1 MLVRLGVVACLFWLH
16 FAYATTL
23 KIINIV
29 PFGSSSVKILFNQ
42 EVKKFKEVSLKNFK
56 SYLELEAILTIP
68 KKHYQFSK
76 QSSITIAQFSPKLAR
91 VVISHAP
98 KMTYEVKILKD
109 KLYVSIVEKKP
120 LVRHQMA
127 PKPPKHH
134 ALKHP
139 TPKPAPKSIK
149 KEAKEKTPIKHA
161 HSKHAHSPL
170 NERSAKK
177 EIPKKEIPKK
187 EILKK
192 EILKK
197 EILKKEI
204 PKKEILKKEI
214 PKKEILKKEIPKKE
228 IPKKEI
234 LKKEILKKEILK
246 KEILKKEIPKKE
258 ILKKEIPKKE
268 ILKKEIPKKEIPKKE
283 ILKKEIPKKEILKK
297 EILKKEILKKEIPKK
312 EILKKEI
319 PKKEAEN
326 ESKNQVFIAEKNDT
340 FIKTKRKK
348 HKKIVLDAGHGG
360 KDCGAMSANLVCE
373 KDIVLEVVKF
383 LHKELKKRGYSV
395 LLTRDKDIYIDL
407 VGRTELA
414 NRKSAD
420 LFISVHANSIPKHST
435 SNAHGIETYFLST
448 ARSERA
454 RKVAEQENKD
464 DVNLMDYFSKSLLL
478 NSLNTQRLIVSN
490 KLAIDVQYGML
501 QSIRKNY
508 PDVVDGGVREGPF
521 WVLAGALMPS
531 ILIEIGYNS
540 HAIESKRIQSKPYQ
554 KILAKGIADGIDS
567 FFSKND

>member
-23 KIINIV
+23 KITNIV
-29 PFGSSSVKILFNQ
+29 PFGSSSVKVVFNQ
-42 EVKKFKEVSLKNFK
+42 EIKKFKEVPLKNFK

-120 LVRHQMA
+120 LVRHQMV

-134 ALKHP
+134 ALKHL

-149 KEAKEKTPIKHA
+149 KEAKEKTLIKHA

-177 EIPKKEIPKK
+177 EI
-187 EILKK
+187 L
-192 EILKK
+192 
-197 EILKKEI
+197 
-204 PKKEILKKEI
+204 
-214 PKKEILKKEIPKKE
+214 
-228 IPKKEI
+228 
-234 LKKEILKKEILK
+234 
-246 KEILKKEIPKKE
+246 
-258 ILKKEIPKKE
+258 
-268 ILKKEIPKKEIPKKE
+268 
-283 ILKKEIPKKEILKK
+283 
-297 EILKKEILKKEIPKK
+297 KK

-340 FIKTKRKK
+340 LIKTKRKK

-407 VGRTELA
+407 VARTELA
-414 NRKSAD
+414 NKKSAD

-501 QSIRKNY
+501 QSVRKNY

>member
-16 FAYATTL
+16 YAYATTL
-23 KIINIV
+23 KITNIV
-29 PFGSSSVKILFNQ
+29 PFGSSSVRISFNQ

-76 QSSITIAQFSPKLAR
+76 QSFITIAQFSPKLAR
-91 VVISHAP
+91 VVIGYAP

-109 KLYVSIVEKKP
+109 KLYVSIMEKKP
-120 LVRHQMA
+120 LIRHQMA
-127 PKPPKHH
+127 LKPPKHH
-134 ALKHP
+134 ALKHQTPKP
-139 TPKPAPKSIK
+139 TPKPIK
-149 KEAKEKTPIKHA
+149 KEAKKTKEKTSTKHA

-187 EILKK
+187 EI
-192 EILKK
+192 
-197 EILKKEI
+197 
-204 PKKEILKKEI
+204 P
-214 PKKEILKKEIPKKE
+214 
-228 IPKKEI
+228 
-234 LKKEILKKEILK
+234 
-246 KEILKKEIPKKE
+246 
-258 ILKKEIPKKE
+258 
-268 ILKKEIPKKEIPKKE
+268 
-283 ILKKEIPKKEILKK
+283 
-297 EILKKEILKKEIPKK
+297 
-312 EILKKEI
+312 KKEI

-326 ESKNQVFIAEKNDT
+326 ESKNQIFIAEKNDT
-340 FIKTKRKK
+340 WIKTKRKK

-407 VGRTELA
+407 VARTELA
-414 NRKSAD
+414 NKKSAD
-420 LFISVHANSIPKHST
+420 LFISVHANSIPKRST

-464 DVNLMDYFSKSLLL
+464 DVNLMDYFSKSLFL

-501 QSIRKNY
+501 QSVRKNY

>member
-1 MLVRLGVVACLFWLH
+1 MLVRLGVVACFLWLH
-16 FAYATTL
+16 YAYATTL

-29 PFGSSSVKILFNQ
+29 PFGSSSVKIIFNQ

-56 SYLELEAILTIP
+56 SYLELEAVLTIP
-68 KKHYQFSK
+68 KKHYQFSH
-76 QSSITIAQFSPKLAR
+76 QSFITIAQFSPKLAR
-91 VVISHAP
+91 VVIGYTP
-98 KMTYEVKILKD
+98 KMTYEVKTLKD

-120 LVRHQMA
+120 LVRHQTT
-127 PKPPKHH
+127 PKPPKHT
-134 ALKHP
+134 AIKT
-139 TPKPAPKSIK
+139 TPKVVK
-149 KEAKEKTPIKHA
+149 KETKETKKTKEIKEKTPHKHA
-161 HSKHAHSPL
+161 HSKHAHPPL

-187 EILKK
+187 EI
-192 EILKK
+192 
-197 EILKKEI
+197 
-204 PKKEILKKEI
+204 PKKEV
-214 PKKEILKKEIPKKE
+214 
-228 IPKKEI
+228 
-234 LKKEILKKEILK
+234 
-246 KEILKKEIPKKE
+246 
-258 ILKKEIPKKE
+258 
-268 ILKKEIPKKEIPKKE
+268 
-283 ILKKEIPKKEILKK
+283 
-297 EILKKEILKKEIPKK
+297 
-312 EILKKEI
+312 
-319 PKKEAEN
+319 EN
-326 ESKNQVFIAEKNDT
+326 ENKNQVFIEQIEQNNDT
-340 FIKTKRKK
+340 WIKTKRKK

-407 VGRTELA
+407 VARTELA
-414 NRKSAD
+414 NKKNAD

-490 KLAIDVQYGML
+490 KLAIDVQFGML
-501 QSIRKNY
+501 QNIRKNY

>member
-29 PFGSSSVKILFNQ
+29 PFGSSSVKISFNQ
-42 EVKKFKEVSLKNFK
+42 EIKKFKEVSLKNFK

-91 VVISHAP
+91 VVISHAS
-98 KMTYEVKILKD
+98 KMTYEVKILED

-120 LVRHQMA
+120 LSRHQMA
-127 PKPPKHH
+127 PKPPKHRT
-134 ALKHP
+134 LKHL

-149 KEAKEKTPIKHA
+149 KEAKEIKKKTPTKHA
-161 HSKHAHSPL
+161 RSKHTHSQL
-170 NERSAKK
+170 NERSA
-177 EIPKKEIPKK
+177 
-187 EILKK
+187 
-192 EILKK
+192 
-197 EILKKEI
+197 
-204 PKKEILKKEI
+204 
-214 PKKEILKKEIPKKE
+214 
-228 IPKKEI
+228 
-234 LKKEILKKEILK
+234 
-246 KEILKKEIPKKE
+246 
-258 ILKKEIPKKE
+258 
-268 ILKKEIPKKEIPKKE
+268 
-283 ILKKEIPKKEILKK
+283 
-297 EILKKEILKKEIPKK
+297 
-312 EILKKEI
+312 KKEI

-326 ESKNQVFIAEKNDT
+326 ESKNQVFIAEKNDV

-407 VGRTELA
+407 VARTELA
-414 NRKSAD
+414 NKKNAD
-420 LFISVHANSIPKHST
+420 LFISVHANSIPKRST

-464 DVNLMDYFSKSLLL
+464 NVNLMDYFSKSLLL

-490 KLAIDVQYGML
+490 KLAIDVQYSML

>member
-16 FAYATTL
+16 YAYATTL
-23 KIINIV
+23 KITNIV
-29 PFGSSSVKILFNQ
+29 PFGSSSVKIVFNQ
-42 EVKKFKEVSLKNFK
+42 EIKKFKEVPLKNFK

-76 QSSITIAQFSPKLAR
+76 QSFITIAQFSPKLAR
-91 VVISHAP
+91 VVIGYAP

-109 KLYVSIVEKKP
+109 KLYISIVEKKP
-120 LVRHQMA
+120 LARHQIT

-134 ALKHP
+134 ALKHQTPKP
-139 TPKPAPKSIK
+139 TPKPIK
-149 KEAKEKTPIKHA
+149 KEAKEKTTKHA

-177 EIPKKEIPKK
+177 EIPKKE
-187 EILKK
+187 
-192 EILKK
+192 
-197 EILKKEI
+197 
-204 PKKEILKKEI
+204 
-214 PKKEILKKEIPKKE
+214 
-228 IPKKEI
+228 
-234 LKKEILKKEILK
+234 
-246 KEILKKEIPKKE
+246 
-258 ILKKEIPKKE
+258 
-268 ILKKEIPKKEIPKKE
+268 
-283 ILKKEIPKKEILKK
+283 
-297 EILKKEILKKEIPKK
+297 
-312 EILKKEI
+312 
-319 PKKEAEN
+319 AEN
-326 ESKNQVFIAEKNDT
+326 ESKNQIFIAEKNDT
-340 FIKTKRKK
+340 WIKTKRKK

-407 VGRTELA
+407 VARTELA
-414 NRKSAD
+414 NKKSAD
-420 LFISVHANSIPKHST
+420 LFISVHANSIPKRST

-464 DVNLMDYFSKSLLL
+464 DVNLMDYFSKSLFL

-501 QSIRKNY
+501 QSVRKNY

-554 KILAKGIADGIDS
+554 KILANGIADGIDS

>member
-16 FAYATTL
+16 FACATTL

-42 EVKKFKEVSLKNFK
+42 EIKKFKEVSLKNFK

-120 LVRHQMA
+120 LVRHKMA

-139 TPKPAPKSIK
+139 TPKPTPKPIK
-149 KEAKEKTPIKHA
+149 KETKEVKEKTPTKHA
-161 HSKHAHSPL
+161 RSKHAHSPL
-170 NERSAKK
+170 NERSA
-177 EIPKKEIPKK
+177 
-187 EILKK
+187 
-192 EILKK
+192 
-197 EILKKEI
+197 
-204 PKKEILKKEI
+204 
-214 PKKEILKKEIPKKE
+214 
-228 IPKKEI
+228 
-234 LKKEILKKEILK
+234 
-246 KEILKKEIPKKE
+246 
-258 ILKKEIPKKE
+258 
-268 ILKKEIPKKEIPKKE
+268 
-283 ILKKEIPKKEILKK
+283 
-297 EILKKEILKKEIPKK
+297 
-312 EILKKEI
+312 KKEI

-326 ESKNQVFIAEKNDT
+326 ESKNQVFIAEKNDA

-407 VGRTELA
+407 VARTELA
-414 NRKSAD
+414 NKKSAD

-501 QSIRKNY
+501 QSVRKNY

>member
-16 FAYATTL
+16 YAYATTL
-23 KIINIV
+23 KITNIV
-29 PFGSSSVKILFNQ
+29 PFGSSSVKMVFNQ

-56 SYLELEAILTIP
+56 SYLELEAVLTIP

-76 QSSITIAQFSPKLAR
+76 QSFITIAQFSPKLAR
-91 VVISHAP
+91 VVIGYDP

-120 LVRHQMA
+120 LIRHQIT
-127 PKPPKHH
+127 PKPPKHQVP
-134 ALKHP
+134 KP
-139 TPKPAPKSIK
+139 TPKPIK
-149 KEAKEKTPIKHA
+149 KEIKEKTTKHA

-177 EIPKKEIPKK
+177 EIPKKE
-187 EILKK
+187 
-192 EILKK
+192 
-197 EILKKEI
+197 
-204 PKKEILKKEI
+204 
-214 PKKEILKKEIPKKE
+214 
-228 IPKKEI
+228 
-234 LKKEILKKEILK
+234 
-246 KEILKKEIPKKE
+246 
-258 ILKKEIPKKE
+258 
-268 ILKKEIPKKEIPKKE
+268 
-283 ILKKEIPKKEILKK
+283 
-297 EILKKEILKKEIPKK
+297 
-312 EILKKEI
+312 
-319 PKKEAEN
+319 AEN
-326 ESKNQVFIAEKNDT
+326 ESKNQIFIAEKNDT
-340 FIKTKRKK
+340 WIKTKRKK

-407 VGRTELA
+407 VARTELA
-414 NRKSAD
+414 NKKSAD

-501 QSIRKNY
+501 QSVRKNY

>member
-16 FAYATTL
+16 YAYATTL
-23 KIINIV
+23 KITNIV
-29 PFGSSSVKILFNQ
+29 PFGSSSVKMVFNQ
-42 EVKKFKEVSLKNFK
+42 EIKKFKEVPLKNFK

-76 QSSITIAQFSPKLAR
+76 QSFITIAQFSPKLAR
-91 VVISHAP
+91 VVIGYDP

-109 KLYVSIVEKKP
+109 KLYVSIMEKKP
-120 LVRHQMA
+120 LIKHQMT

-134 ALKHP
+134 AFKHT
-139 TPKPAPKSIK
+139 TPKPAPKPIK
-149 KEAKEKTPIKHA
+149 KEAKKTKEKTPTKHA
-161 HSKHAHSPL
+161 RSKQTHSPL

-187 EILKK
+187 E
-192 EILKK
+192 
-197 EILKKEI
+197 
-204 PKKEILKKEI
+204 
-214 PKKEILKKEIPKKE
+214 
-228 IPKKEI
+228 
-234 LKKEILKKEILK
+234 
-246 KEILKKEIPKKE
+246 
-258 ILKKEIPKKE
+258 
-268 ILKKEIPKKEIPKKE
+268 
-283 ILKKEIPKKEILKK
+283 
-297 EILKKEILKKEIPKK
+297 
-312 EILKKEI
+312 
-319 PKKEAEN
+319 AEN
-326 ESKNQVFIAEKNDT
+326 ESKNQIFIAEKNDT
-340 FIKTKRKK
+340 WIKTKRKK

-407 VGRTELA
+407 VARTELA
-414 NRKSAD
+414 NKKSAD
-420 LFISVHANSIPKHST
+420 LFISVHANSIPKRST

-464 DVNLMDYFSKSLLL
+464 DVNLMDYFSKSLFL

-501 QSIRKNY
+501 QSVRKNY

>member
-23 KIINIV
+23 KITNIV
-29 PFGSSSVKILFNQ
+29 PFGSSSVKIVFNQ
-42 EVKKFKEVSLKNFK
+42 EIKKFKEVPLKNFK
-56 SYLELEAILTIP
+56 SYLELEAVLTIP

-120 LVRHQMA
+120 LIRHQMT

-134 ALKHP
+134 ALKHQMSKS
-139 TPKPAPKSIK
+139 TPKPIK
-149 KEAKEKTPIKHA
+149 KEAKKSKETKEKTPTKHA

-177 EIPKKEIPKK
+177 EIP
-187 EILKK
+187 
-192 EILKK
+192 
-197 EILKKEI
+197 
-204 PKKEILKKEI
+204 
-214 PKKEILKKEIPKKE
+214 
-228 IPKKEI
+228 
-234 LKKEILKKEILK
+234 
-246 KEILKKEIPKKE
+246 
-258 ILKKEIPKKE
+258 
-268 ILKKEIPKKEIPKKE
+268 
-283 ILKKEIPKKEILKK
+283 
-297 EILKKEILKKEIPKK
+297 
-312 EILKKEI
+312 KKEI

-383 LHKELKKRGYSV
+383 LYKELKKRGYSV

>member
-16 FAYATTL
+16 FACATTL

-56 SYLELEAILTIP
+56 SYLELEAILAIP

-76 QSSITIAQFSPKLAR
+76 QSFITIAQFSPRLAR

-98 KMTYEVKILKD
+98 KMTYEVKVLKD

-120 LVRHQMA
+120 LIRHQMA
-127 PKPPKHH
+127 PNPPKHH

-149 KEAKEKTPIKHA
+149 KEAKEKTPTKHA
-161 HSKHAHSPL
+161 HSKHARSPL

-187 EILKK
+187 EI
-192 EILKK
+192 
-197 EILKKEI
+197 
-204 PKKEILKKEI
+204 P
-214 PKKEILKKEIPKKE
+214 
-228 IPKKEI
+228 
-234 LKKEILKKEILK
+234 
-246 KEILKKEIPKKE
+246 
-258 ILKKEIPKKE
+258 
-268 ILKKEIPKKEIPKKE
+268 
-283 ILKKEIPKKEILKK
+283 
-297 EILKKEILKKEIPKK
+297 
-312 EILKKEI
+312 KKEI

-340 FIKTKRKK
+340 SIKTKRKK

-407 VGRTELA
+407 VARTELA
-414 NRKSAD
+414 NKKSAD
-420 LFISVHANSIPKHST
+420 LFISVHANSIPKRST

-540 HAIESKRIQSKPYQ
+540 HAIESRRIQSKPYQ

>member
-23 KIINIV
+23 KITNIV

-42 EVKKFKEVSLKNFK
+42 EIKKFKEVSLKNFK
-56 SYLELEAILTIP
+56 SYLELEAVLTIP

-76 QSSITIAQFSPKLAR
+76 QSFITIAQFSPKLAR
-91 VVISHAP
+91 VVIGYAP
-98 KMTYEVKILKD
+98 KMTYEIKVLKD
-109 KLYVSIVEKKP
+109 KLYISIVEKKP
-120 LVRHQMA
+120 LIRHQMVL
-127 PKPPKHH
+127 KPPKHQM
-134 ALKHP
+134 LKHQ
-139 TPKPAPKSIK
+139 TPKPTPKSIK
-149 KEAKEKTPIKHA
+149 KEAKEKTPTKHA
-161 HSKHAHSPL
+161 HSKHVHSPL
-170 NERSAKK
+170 NERST
-177 EIPKKEIPKK
+177 
-187 EILKK
+187 
-192 EILKK
+192 
-197 EILKKEI
+197 
-204 PKKEILKKEI
+204 
-214 PKKEILKKEIPKKE
+214 
-228 IPKKEI
+228 
-234 LKKEILKKEILK
+234 
-246 KEILKKEIPKKE
+246 
-258 ILKKEIPKKE
+258 
-268 ILKKEIPKKEIPKKE
+268 
-283 ILKKEIPKKEILKK
+283 
-297 EILKKEILKKEIPKK
+297 
-312 EILKKEI
+312 KKEI

-340 FIKTKRKK
+340 LIKTKRKK

-407 VGRTELA
+407 VARTELA

-464 DVNLMDYFSKSLLL
+464 DVNLMDYFSKSLFL

-501 QSIRKNY
+501 QSVRKNY

>member
-1 MLVRLGVVACLFWLH
+1 MH

-29 PFGSSSVKILFNQ
+29 PFGSSSVKISFNQ
-42 EVKKFKEVSLKNFK
+42 EIKKFKEVSLKNFK

-76 QSSITIAQFSPKLAR
+76 QSFITIAQFSPKLAR

-120 LVRHQMA
+120 LTRYQMA

-149 KEAKEKTPIKHA
+149 KEIKEVKEKTPTKHA
-161 HSKHAHSPL
+161 HSKHVHSQW
-170 NERSAKK
+170 NERSA
-177 EIPKKEIPKK
+177 
-187 EILKK
+187 
-192 EILKK
+192 
-197 EILKKEI
+197 
-204 PKKEILKKEI
+204 
-214 PKKEILKKEIPKKE
+214 
-228 IPKKEI
+228 
-234 LKKEILKKEILK
+234 
-246 KEILKKEIPKKE
+246 
-258 ILKKEIPKKE
+258 
-268 ILKKEIPKKEIPKKE
+268 
-283 ILKKEIPKKEILKK
+283 
-297 EILKKEILKKEIPKK
+297 
-312 EILKKEI
+312 KKEI

-407 VGRTELA
+407 VARTELA
-414 NRKSAD
+414 NKKSAD
-420 LFISVHANSIPKHST
+420 LFISVHANSIPKRST

-464 DVNLMDYFSKSLLL
+464 NVNLMDYFSKSLLL

>member
-1 MLVRLGVVACLFWLH
+1 MH
-16 FAYATTL
+16 FACATTL

-29 PFGSSSVKILFNQ
+29 PFGSSSVKISFNQ

-91 VVISHAP
+91 VVISYTP

-120 LVRHQMA
+120 LTRHQMA
-127 PKPPKHH
+127 PKPPKHRT
-134 ALKHP
+134 LKHP

-149 KEAKEKTPIKHA
+149 KEAKEIKEKTPTKHA
-161 HSKHAHSPL
+161 RSKHTHSQL

-177 EIPKKEIPKK
+177 EIPKKE
-187 EILKK
+187 
-192 EILKK
+192 
-197 EILKKEI
+197 
-204 PKKEILKKEI
+204 
-214 PKKEILKKEIPKKE
+214 
-228 IPKKEI
+228 
-234 LKKEILKKEILK
+234 
-246 KEILKKEIPKKE
+246 
-258 ILKKEIPKKE
+258 
-268 ILKKEIPKKEIPKKE
+268 
-283 ILKKEIPKKEILKK
+283 
-297 EILKKEILKKEIPKK
+297 
-312 EILKKEI
+312 
-319 PKKEAEN
+319 AEN
-326 ESKNQVFIAEKNDT
+326 EGKNQVFIAEKNDT

-407 VGRTELA
+407 VARTELA
-414 NRKSAD
+414 NKKSAD
-420 LFISVHANSIPKHST
+420 LFISVHANSIPKRST

-464 DVNLMDYFSKSLLL
+464 NVNLMDYFSKSLLL

>member
-29 PFGSSSVKILFNQ
+29 PFGSSSVKISFNQ
-42 EVKKFKEVSLKNFK
+42 EIKKFKEVSLKNFK

-120 LVRHQMA
+120 LIRHQMA
-127 PKPPKHH
+127 PKPPKHRTPKHH

-139 TPKPAPKSIK
+139 TPKPTPKSIK
-149 KEAKEKTPIKHA
+149 KEAKEIKEKTPTKYA
-161 HSKHAHSPL
+161 RSKHMHSQL
-170 NERSAKK
+170 NERST
-177 EIPKKEIPKK
+177 KK

-192 EILKK
+192 E
-197 EILKKEI
+197 
-204 PKKEILKKEI
+204 
-214 PKKEILKKEIPKKE
+214 
-228 IPKKEI
+228 
-234 LKKEILKKEILK
+234 
-246 KEILKKEIPKKE
+246 
-258 ILKKEIPKKE
+258 
-268 ILKKEIPKKEIPKKE
+268 
-283 ILKKEIPKKEILKK
+283 
-297 EILKKEILKKEIPKK
+297 
-312 EILKKEI
+312 
-319 PKKEAEN
+319 AEN
-326 ESKNQVFIAEKNDT
+326 EGKNQVFIAEKNDA

-407 VGRTELA
+407 VARTELA
-414 NRKSAD
+414 NKKSAD
-420 LFISVHANSIPKHST
+420 LFISVHANSIPKRST

-464 DVNLMDYFSKSLLL
+464 NVNLMDYFSKSLLL
-478 NSLNTQRLIVSN
+478 NSLNTQRLIISN

>member
-16 FAYATTL
+16 YAYATTL
-23 KIINIV
+23 KITNVV
-29 PFGSSSVKILFNQ
+29 PFGSSSVKMVFNQ
-42 EVKKFKEVSLKNFK
+42 EIKKFKEVPLKNFK

-76 QSSITIAQFSPKLAR
+76 QSFITIAQFSPKLAR
-91 VVISHAP
+91 VVIGYAP

-109 KLYVSIVEKKP
+109 KLYISIVEKKP
-120 LVRHQMA
+120 LARHQMT

-134 ALKHP
+134 ALKHQTPKP
-139 TPKPAPKSIK
+139 TPKPIK
-149 KEAKEKTPIKHA
+149 KEAKKTKEKTPTKHA

-177 EIPKKEIPKK
+177 EIPKKE
-187 EILKK
+187 
-192 EILKK
+192 
-197 EILKKEI
+197 
-204 PKKEILKKEI
+204 
-214 PKKEILKKEIPKKE
+214 
-228 IPKKEI
+228 
-234 LKKEILKKEILK
+234 
-246 KEILKKEIPKKE
+246 
-258 ILKKEIPKKE
+258 
-268 ILKKEIPKKEIPKKE
+268 
-283 ILKKEIPKKEILKK
+283 
-297 EILKKEILKKEIPKK
+297 
-312 EILKKEI
+312 
-319 PKKEAEN
+319 AEN
-326 ESKNQVFIAEKNDT
+326 ESKNQIFITEKNDT
-340 FIKTKRKK
+340 WIKTKRKK

-407 VGRTELA
+407 VARTELA
-414 NRKSAD
+414 NKKSAD
-420 LFISVHANSIPKHST
+420 LFISVHANSIPKRST

-464 DVNLMDYFSKSLLL
+464 DVNLMDYFSKSLFL

-501 QSIRKNY
+501 QSVRKNY

>member
-29 PFGSSSVKILFNQ
+29 PFGSSSVKISFNQ
-42 EVKKFKEVSLKNFK
+42 EIKKFKEVSLKNFK

-120 LVRHQMA
+120 LTKHQMA
-127 PKPPKHH
+127 PKPPKHQTPKHH

-149 KEAKEKTPIKHA
+149 KEAKEIKEKTPTKHA
-161 HSKHAHSPL
+161 RSKHTHSQW
-170 NERSAKK
+170 NERSA
-177 EIPKKEIPKK
+177 
-187 EILKK
+187 
-192 EILKK
+192 
-197 EILKKEI
+197 
-204 PKKEILKKEI
+204 
-214 PKKEILKKEIPKKE
+214 
-228 IPKKEI
+228 
-234 LKKEILKKEILK
+234 
-246 KEILKKEIPKKE
+246 
-258 ILKKEIPKKE
+258 
-268 ILKKEIPKKEIPKKE
+268 
-283 ILKKEIPKKEILKK
+283 
-297 EILKKEILKKEIPKK
+297 
-312 EILKKEI
+312 KKEI

-407 VGRTELA
+407 VARTELA
-414 NRKSAD
+414 NKKSAD
-420 LFISVHANSIPKHST
+420 LFISVHANSIPKRST

-464 DVNLMDYFSKSLLL
+464 NVNLMDYFSKSLLL

>member
-1 MLVRLGVVACLFWLH
+1 MH

-29 PFGSSSVKILFNQ
+29 PFGSSSVKISFNQ
-42 EVKKFKEVSLKNFK
+42 EIKKFKEVSLKNFK

-76 QSSITIAQFSPKLAR
+76 QSSITIAQFNPKLAR

-120 LVRHQMA
+120 LIRHQMA

-134 ALKHP
+134 ALKHHALKHHALKHHALKHQ

-149 KEAKEKTPIKHA
+149 KEAKEAKEKTPTKHA
-161 HSKHAHSPL
+161 HSKHTHSQL

-187 EILKK
+187 EI
-192 EILKK
+192 
-197 EILKKEI
+197 
-204 PKKEILKKEI
+204 P
-214 PKKEILKKEIPKKE
+214 KKEIPKKE

-234 LKKEILKKEILK
+234 
-246 KEILKKEIPKKE
+246 P
-258 ILKKEIPKKE
+258 
-268 ILKKEIPKKEIPKKE
+268 
-283 ILKKEIPKKEILKK
+283 
-297 EILKKEILKKEIPKK
+297 
-312 EILKKEI
+312 KKEI

-326 ESKNQVFIAEKNDT
+326 ESKNQVFIAEKNDAS
-340 FIKTKRKK
+340 IKTKRKK

-407 VGRTELA
+407 VARTELA
-414 NRKSAD
+414 NKKSAD
-420 LFISVHANSIPKHST
+420 LFISVHANSIPKRST

>member
-16 FAYATTL
+16 FACATTL

-76 QSSITIAQFSPKLAR
+76 QSFITIAQFSPKLAR

-98 KMTYEVKILKD
+98 KMTYEIKILKD

-134 ALKHP
+134 ALKHQA
-139 TPKPAPKSIK
+139 PKPAPKSIK
-149 KEAKEKTPIKHA
+149 KEAKEAKEKTLIKHA
-161 HSKHAHSPL
+161 RSKHAHSPL
-170 NERSAKK
+170 NERSA
-177 EIPKKEIPKK
+177 
-187 EILKK
+187 
-192 EILKK
+192 
-197 EILKKEI
+197 
-204 PKKEILKKEI
+204 
-214 PKKEILKKEIPKKE
+214 
-228 IPKKEI
+228 
-234 LKKEILKKEILK
+234 
-246 KEILKKEIPKKE
+246 
-258 ILKKEIPKKE
+258 
-268 ILKKEIPKKEIPKKE
+268 
-283 ILKKEIPKKEILKK
+283 
-297 EILKKEILKKEIPKK
+297 
-312 EILKKEI
+312 KKEI

>member
-1 MLVRLGVVACLFWLH
+1 MH

-98 KMTYEVKILKD
+98 KMTYEIKTFKD

-120 LVRHQMA
+120 LIRHQMA

-139 TPKPAPKSIK
+139 TPKPTPKSTK
-149 KEAKEKTPIKHA
+149 KEVKETKEKTPTKHA

-177 EIPKKEIPKK
+177 EI
-187 EILKK
+187 L
-192 EILKK
+192 
-197 EILKKEI
+197 
-204 PKKEILKKEI
+204 
-214 PKKEILKKEIPKKE
+214 
-228 IPKKEI
+228 
-234 LKKEILKKEILK
+234 
-246 KEILKKEIPKKE
+246 
-258 ILKKEIPKKE
+258 
-268 ILKKEIPKKEIPKKE
+268 
-283 ILKKEIPKKEILKK
+283 
-297 EILKKEILKKEIPKK
+297 KK

-326 ESKNQVFIAEKNDT
+326 EGKNQVFIAEKNDT

-420 LFISVHANSIPKHST
+420 LFISVHANSIPKRST

-540 HAIESKRIQSKPYQ
+540 HAIESRRIQSKPYQ

>member
-16 FAYATTL
+16 FACATTL
-23 KIINIV
+23 KITNVV
-29 PFGSSSVKILFNQ
+29 PFGSSSVKVVFNQ
-42 EVKKFKEVSLKNFK
+42 EIKKFKEVPLKNFK
-56 SYLELEAILTIP
+56 SYLELEAVLTIP

-120 LVRHQMA
+120 LARHQMVL
-127 PKPPKHH
+127 KPPKHH
-134 ALKHP
+134 ALKHQTPKP
-139 TPKPAPKSIK
+139 TPKPIK
-149 KEAKEKTPIKHA
+149 KEAKKSKETKEKTLIKHA
-161 HSKHAHSPL
+161 HSKHVHSPL
-170 NERSAKK
+170 NERST
-177 EIPKKEIPKK
+177 
-187 EILKK
+187 
-192 EILKK
+192 
-197 EILKKEI
+197 
-204 PKKEILKKEI
+204 
-214 PKKEILKKEIPKKE
+214 
-228 IPKKEI
+228 
-234 LKKEILKKEILK
+234 
-246 KEILKKEIPKKE
+246 
-258 ILKKEIPKKE
+258 
-268 ILKKEIPKKEIPKKE
+268 
-283 ILKKEIPKKEILKK
+283 
-297 EILKKEILKKEIPKK
+297 
-312 EILKKEI
+312 KKEI

-326 ESKNQVFIAEKNDT
+326 ESKNQVFIAEKNDA
-340 FIKTKRKK
+340 FIKTKHKK

-383 LHKELKKRGYSV
+383 LHKELKKRGYNV

-407 VGRTELA
+407 VARTELA

-464 DVNLMDYFSKSLLL
+464 DVNLMDYFSKSLFL

>member
-23 KIINIV
+23 KITNIV

-76 QSSITIAQFSPKLAR
+76 QSFITIAQFSPKLAR
-91 VVISHAP
+91 VVMGYTP
-98 KMTYEVKILKD
+98 KMTYEVKTLKD

-120 LVRHQMA
+120 LTRHQMA

-134 ALKHP
+134 ALKHT
-139 TPKPAPKSIK
+139 TPKPAPKPIK
-149 KEAKEKTPIKHA
+149 KEAKKSKETKEKTPTKHA

-170 NERSAKK
+170 NERSA
-177 EIPKKEIPKK
+177 
-187 EILKK
+187 
-192 EILKK
+192 
-197 EILKKEI
+197 
-204 PKKEILKKEI
+204 
-214 PKKEILKKEIPKKE
+214 
-228 IPKKEI
+228 KKEI

-246 KEILKKEIPKKE
+246 KEILKKEI
-258 ILKKEIPKKE
+258 L
-268 ILKKEIPKKEIPKKE
+268 
-283 ILKKEIPKKEILKK
+283 
-297 EILKKEILKKEIPKK
+297 
-312 EILKKEI
+312 
-319 PKKEAEN
+319 KKEAEN

-340 FIKTKRKK
+340 LIKTKRKK

-407 VGRTELA
+407 VARTELA

-501 QSIRKNY
+501 QSVRKNY

>member
-23 KIINIV
+23 KITNIV
-29 PFGSSSVKILFNQ
+29 PFGSSSVKVVFNQ
-42 EVKKFKEVSLKNFK
+42 EIKKFKEVSLKNFK
-56 SYLELEAILTIP
+56 SYLELEAVLTIP

-76 QSSITIAQFSPKLAR
+76 QSFITIAQFSPKLAR
-91 VVISHAP
+91 VVIGYAP
-98 KMTYEVKILKD
+98 KMTYEIKIFKD

-120 LVRHQMA
+120 LIRHQMVL
-127 PKPPKHH
+127 KPPKHH

-139 TPKPAPKSIK
+139 TPKPAPKPIK
-149 KEAKEKTPIKHA
+149 KEAKKSKDTKEKTPTKHA

-177 EIPKKEIPKK
+177 EIPKKE
-187 EILKK
+187 
-192 EILKK
+192 
-197 EILKKEI
+197 
-204 PKKEILKKEI
+204 
-214 PKKEILKKEIPKKE
+214 
-228 IPKKEI
+228 
-234 LKKEILKKEILK
+234 
-246 KEILKKEIPKKE
+246 
-258 ILKKEIPKKE
+258 
-268 ILKKEIPKKEIPKKE
+268 
-283 ILKKEIPKKEILKK
+283 
-297 EILKKEILKKEIPKK
+297 
-312 EILKKEI
+312 
-319 PKKEAEN
+319 AEN
-326 ESKNQVFIAEKNDT
+326 ESKNQVFIAEKNET
-340 FIKTKRKK
+340 LIKTKRKK

-407 VGRTELA
+407 VARTELA
-414 NRKSAD
+414 NKKSAD

>member
-1 MLVRLGVVACLFWLH
+1 MH
-16 FAYATTL
+16 FACATTL

-29 PFGSSSVKILFNQ
+29 PFGSSSVKISFNQ
-42 EVKKFKEVSLKNFK
+42 EIKKFKEVSLKNFK

-91 VVISHAP
+91 VVISYAP

-120 LVRHQMA
+120 LSRHQMA

-149 KEAKEKTPIKHA
+149 KEAKEVKEKTPTKHA
-161 HSKHAHSPL
+161 RSKHAHSQW
-170 NERSAKK
+170 NERRA
-177 EIPKKEIPKK
+177 
-187 EILKK
+187 
-192 EILKK
+192 
-197 EILKKEI
+197 
-204 PKKEILKKEI
+204 
-214 PKKEILKKEIPKKE
+214 
-228 IPKKEI
+228 
-234 LKKEILKKEILK
+234 
-246 KEILKKEIPKKE
+246 
-258 ILKKEIPKKE
+258 
-268 ILKKEIPKKEIPKKE
+268 
-283 ILKKEIPKKEILKK
+283 
-297 EILKKEILKKEIPKK
+297 
-312 EILKKEI
+312 KKEI

-326 ESKNQVFIAEKNDT
+326 ESKNQVFIAEKNDA

-407 VGRTELA
+407 VARTELA
-414 NRKSAD
+414 NKKSAD
-420 LFISVHANSIPKHST
+420 LFISVHANSIPKRST

-464 DVNLMDYFSKSLLL
+464 NVNLMDYFSKSLLL

-501 QSIRKNY
+501 QSVRKNY

>member
-16 FAYATTL
+16 YAYATTL
-23 KIINIV
+23 KITNIV
-29 PFGSSSVKILFNQ
+29 PFGSSSVKMVFNQ
-42 EVKKFKEVSLKNFK
+42 EVKKFKEVPLKNFK

-76 QSSITIAQFSPKLAR
+76 QSFITIVQFSPKLAR
-91 VVISHAP
+91 VVIGYAP

-120 LVRHQMA
+120 LARHQIT

-134 ALKHP
+134 ALKHQTPKP
-139 TPKPAPKSIK
+139 TPKPIK
-149 KEAKEKTPIKHA
+149 KEAKEKITKHA
-161 HSKHAHSPL
+161 HSKQTHSPL

-177 EIPKKEIPKK
+177 EIPKKE
-187 EILKK
+187 
-192 EILKK
+192 
-197 EILKKEI
+197 
-204 PKKEILKKEI
+204 
-214 PKKEILKKEIPKKE
+214 
-228 IPKKEI
+228 
-234 LKKEILKKEILK
+234 
-246 KEILKKEIPKKE
+246 
-258 ILKKEIPKKE
+258 
-268 ILKKEIPKKEIPKKE
+268 
-283 ILKKEIPKKEILKK
+283 
-297 EILKKEILKKEIPKK
+297 
-312 EILKKEI
+312 
-319 PKKEAEN
+319 AEN
-326 ESKNQVFIAEKNDT
+326 ESKNQIFIAEKNDT
-340 FIKTKRKK
+340 WIKTKRKK

-407 VGRTELA
+407 VARTELA
-414 NRKSAD
+414 NKKSAD
-420 LFISVHANSIPKHST
+420 LFISVHANSIPKRST

-464 DVNLMDYFSKSLLL
+464 DVNLMDYFSKSLFL

-501 QSIRKNY
+501 QSVRKNY

>member
-1 MLVRLGVVACLFWLH
+1 MRLGVVACLFWLH

-23 KIINIV
+23 KITNIV

-42 EVKKFKEVSLKNFK
+42 EIKKFKEVPLKNFK
-56 SYLELEAILTIP
+56 SYLELEAVLTIP

-76 QSSITIAQFSPKLAR
+76 QSFITIAQFSPKLAR
-91 VVISHAP
+91 VVIGYAP
-98 KMTYEVKILKD
+98 KMTYEIKILKD

-120 LVRHQMA
+120 LARHQMVL
-127 PKPPKHH
+127 KPPKHH
-134 ALKHP
+134 ALKHTTPKP
-139 TPKPAPKSIK
+139 TPKPIK
-149 KEAKEKTPIKHA
+149 KEAKKSKETKEKTPIKHA

-187 EILKK
+187 EI
-192 EILKK
+192 
-197 EILKKEI
+197 
-204 PKKEILKKEI
+204 P
-214 PKKEILKKEIPKKE
+214 KKEIPKKE

-234 LKKEILKKEILK
+234 
-246 KEILKKEIPKKE
+246 P
-258 ILKKEIPKKE
+258 
-268 ILKKEIPKKEIPKKE
+268 
-283 ILKKEIPKKEILKK
+283 
-297 EILKKEILKKEIPKK
+297 
-312 EILKKEI
+312 KKEI

-407 VGRTELA
+407 VARTELA
-414 NRKSAD
+414 NKKSAD

>member
-1 MLVRLGVVACLFWLH
+1 MLVRLGVVACLLWLH

-56 SYLELEAILTIP
+56 SYLELEAVLTIP

-98 KMTYEVKILKD
+98 KMTYEIKILKD

-120 LVRHQMA
+120 LIRHQMA
-127 PKPPKHH
+127 PKPPKHQT
-134 ALKHP
+134 LKHL
-139 TPKPAPKSIK
+139 TPKPTPKSIK
-149 KEAKEKTPIKHA
+149 KEAKEAKEKTPIKHV
-161 HSKHAHSPL
+161 HSKHVYPQW

-177 EIPKKEIPKK
+177 EIPKKEIP
-187 EILKK
+187 
-192 EILKK
+192 
-197 EILKKEI
+197 
-204 PKKEILKKEI
+204 
-214 PKKEILKKEIPKKE
+214 
-228 IPKKEI
+228 
-234 LKKEILKKEILK
+234 
-246 KEILKKEIPKKE
+246 
-258 ILKKEIPKKE
+258 
-268 ILKKEIPKKEIPKKE
+268 
-283 ILKKEIPKKEILKK
+283 
-297 EILKKEILKKEIPKK
+297 
-312 EILKKEI
+312 KKEI

-326 ESKNQVFIAEKNDT
+326 ESKNQVFIAEKNDA

-407 VGRTELA
+407 VARTELA
-414 NRKSAD
+414 NKKGAD
-420 LFISVHANSIPKHST
+420 LFISVHANSIPKRST

>member
-42 EVKKFKEVSLKNFK
+42 EVKKIKEVSLKNFK

-98 KMTYEVKILKD
+98 KMTYEIKILKD

-120 LVRHQMA
+120 LIRHQMVL
-127 PKPPKHH
+127 KPPKHH
-134 ALKHP
+134 ALKHTTPKP
-139 TPKPAPKSIK
+139 TPKPIK
-149 KEAKEKTPIKHA
+149 KEAKKSKETKEKTPTKHA
-161 HSKHAHSPL
+161 RSKHVHSPL

-177 EIPKKEIPKK
+177 EIP
-187 EILKK
+187 
-192 EILKK
+192 
-197 EILKKEI
+197 
-204 PKKEILKKEI
+204 
-214 PKKEILKKEIPKKE
+214 
-228 IPKKEI
+228 
-234 LKKEILKKEILK
+234 
-246 KEILKKEIPKKE
+246 
-258 ILKKEIPKKE
+258 
-268 ILKKEIPKKEIPKKE
+268 
-283 ILKKEIPKKEILKK
+283 
-297 EILKKEILKKEIPKK
+297 
-312 EILKKEI
+312 KKEI

-326 ESKNQVFIAEKNDT
+326 ESKNQVFIAEKNDA

-414 NRKSAD
+414 NKKSAD

-501 QSIRKNY
+501 QSVRKNY

>member
-1 MLVRLGVVACLFWLH
+1 MH
-16 FAYATTL
+16 FACATTL

-120 LVRHQMA
+120 LNKHQMA
-127 PKPPKHH
+127 PNPPKHH

-149 KEAKEKTPIKHA
+149 KEAKEKTPTKHA
-161 HSKHAHSPL
+161 RSKHAHSPL

-177 EIPKKEIPKK
+177 EI
-187 EILKK
+187 LKK

-197 EILKKEI
+197 EV
-204 PKKEILKKEI
+204 
-214 PKKEILKKEIPKKE
+214 
-228 IPKKEI
+228 
-234 LKKEILKKEILK
+234 
-246 KEILKKEIPKKE
+246 
-258 ILKKEIPKKE
+258 
-268 ILKKEIPKKEIPKKE
+268 
-283 ILKKEIPKKEILKK
+283 
-297 EILKKEILKKEIPKK
+297 
-312 EILKKEI
+312 
-319 PKKEAEN
+319 EN
-326 ESKNQVFIAEKNDT
+326 EGKNQVFIAEKNDAS
-340 FIKTKRKK
+340 IKTKRKK

-407 VGRTELA
+407 VRRTELA
-414 NRKSAD
+414 NKKSAD
-420 LFISVHANSIPKHST
+420 LFISVHANSIPKRST

>member
-23 KIINIV
+23 KITNIV
-29 PFGSSSVKILFNQ
+29 PFGSSSVKMVFNQ
-42 EVKKFKEVSLKNFK
+42 EIKKFKEVSLKNFK
-56 SYLELEAILTIP
+56 SYLELEAVLTIP

-76 QSSITIAQFSPKLAR
+76 QSFITIAQFSPKLAR

-98 KMTYEVKILKD
+98 KMTYEIKILKD

-120 LVRHQMA
+120 LIRHQMVL
-127 PKPPKHH
+127 KPPKHH
-134 ALKHP
+134 AFKHTTPKP
-139 TPKPAPKSIK
+139 TPKPIK
-149 KEAKEKTPIKHA
+149 KEAKKSKETKEKTLIKHA

-177 EIPKKEIPKK
+177 EIPKKE
-187 EILKK
+187 
-192 EILKK
+192 
-197 EILKKEI
+197 
-204 PKKEILKKEI
+204 
-214 PKKEILKKEIPKKE
+214 
-228 IPKKEI
+228 
-234 LKKEILKKEILK
+234 
-246 KEILKKEIPKKE
+246 
-258 ILKKEIPKKE
+258 
-268 ILKKEIPKKEIPKKE
+268 
-283 ILKKEIPKKEILKK
+283 
-297 EILKKEILKKEIPKK
+297 
-312 EILKKEI
+312 
-319 PKKEAEN
+319 AEN
-326 ESKNQVFIAEKNDT
+326 ESKNQVFIAEKNET
-340 FIKTKRKK
+340 LIKTKRKK

-407 VGRTELA
+407 VARTELA
-414 NRKSAD
+414 NKKSAD
-420 LFISVHANSIPKHST
+420 LFISVHANSIPKRST

-464 DVNLMDYFSKSLLL
+464 DVNLMDYFSKSLFL

-501 QSIRKNY
+501 QSVRKNY

>member
-29 PFGSSSVKILFNQ
+29 PFGSSSVKISFNQ
-42 EVKKFKEVSLKNFK
+42 EIKKFKEVSLKNFK

-120 LVRHQMA
+120 LTRHQMA
-127 PKPPKHH
+127 PKPPKHRT
-134 ALKHP
+134 LKHP

-149 KEAKEKTPIKHA
+149 KEAKEIKEKTPTKHA
-161 HSKHAHSPL
+161 CSKHTHSQL
-170 NERSAKK
+170 NERSA
-177 EIPKKEIPKK
+177 
-187 EILKK
+187 
-192 EILKK
+192 
-197 EILKKEI
+197 
-204 PKKEILKKEI
+204 
-214 PKKEILKKEIPKKE
+214 
-228 IPKKEI
+228 
-234 LKKEILKKEILK
+234 
-246 KEILKKEIPKKE
+246 
-258 ILKKEIPKKE
+258 
-268 ILKKEIPKKEIPKKE
+268 
-283 ILKKEIPKKEILKK
+283 
-297 EILKKEILKKEIPKK
+297 
-312 EILKKEI
+312 KKEI

-407 VGRTELA
+407 VARTELA
-414 NRKSAD
+414 NKKSAD
-420 LFISVHANSIPKHST
+420 LFISVHANSTPKRST

-454 RKVAEQENKD
+454 RKVAEQENRD

>member
-1 MLVRLGVVACLFWLH
+1 MH
-16 FAYATTL
+16 FVYATTL

-29 PFGSSSVKILFNQ
+29 PFGSSSVKISFNQ
-42 EVKKFKEVSLKNFK
+42 EIKKFKEVSLKNFK

-120 LVRHQMA
+120 LTKHQMA
-127 PKPPKHH
+127 QKPPKHRT
-134 ALKHP
+134 LKHP

-149 KEAKEKTPIKHA
+149 KEAKEIKEKTPTKHA
-161 HSKHAHSPL
+161 RSKHAHSQW

-177 EIPKKEIPKK
+177 EIPKKE
-187 EILKK
+187 
-192 EILKK
+192 
-197 EILKKEI
+197 
-204 PKKEILKKEI
+204 
-214 PKKEILKKEIPKKE
+214 
-228 IPKKEI
+228 
-234 LKKEILKKEILK
+234 
-246 KEILKKEIPKKE
+246 
-258 ILKKEIPKKE
+258 
-268 ILKKEIPKKEIPKKE
+268 
-283 ILKKEIPKKEILKK
+283 
-297 EILKKEILKKEIPKK
+297 
-312 EILKKEI
+312 
-319 PKKEAEN
+319 AEN
-326 ESKNQVFIAEKNDT
+326 EGKNQVFIAEKNDA

-407 VGRTELA
+407 VARTELA
-414 NRKSAD
+414 NKKSAD
-420 LFISVHANSIPKHST
+420 LFISVHANSIPKRST

-464 DVNLMDYFSKSLLL
+464 NVNLMDYFSKSLLL

>member
-23 KIINIV
+23 KITNIV
-29 PFGSSSVKILFNQ
+29 PFGSSSVKMVFNQ

-56 SYLELEAILTIP
+56 SYLELEAVLTIP

-76 QSSITIAQFSPKLAR
+76 QSFITIAQFSPKLAR
-91 VVISHAP
+91 VVIGYAP

-109 KLYVSIVEKKP
+109 KLYVSIMEKKP
-120 LVRHQMA
+120 LIRHQMA

-134 ALKHP
+134 ALKHT
-139 TPKPAPKSIK
+139 TPKPAPKPIK
-149 KEAKEKTPIKHA
+149 KEAKKSKDTKEKTPTKHA

-187 EILKK
+187 EI
-192 EILKK
+192 
-197 EILKKEI
+197 
-204 PKKEILKKEI
+204 P
-214 PKKEILKKEIPKKE
+214 
-228 IPKKEI
+228 
-234 LKKEILKKEILK
+234 
-246 KEILKKEIPKKE
+246 
-258 ILKKEIPKKE
+258 
-268 ILKKEIPKKEIPKKE
+268 
-283 ILKKEIPKKEILKK
+283 
-297 EILKKEILKKEIPKK
+297 
-312 EILKKEI
+312 KKEI

-340 FIKTKRKK
+340 WIKTKRKK

-407 VGRTELA
+407 VARTELA
-414 NRKSAD
+414 NKKSAD
-420 LFISVHANSIPKHST
+420 LFISVHANSIPKRST

-464 DVNLMDYFSKSLLL
+464 DVNLMDYFSKSLFL

-501 QSIRKNY
+501 QSVRKNY

>member
-1 MLVRLGVVACLFWLH
+1 MLVRLGVVACLLWLH
-16 FAYATTL
+16 FACATTL

-76 QSSITIAQFSPKLAR
+76 QSFITIVQFSPKLAR
-91 VVISHAP
+91 VVIGYAP
-98 KMTYEVKILKD
+98 KMTYEIKILKD

-120 LVRHQMA
+120 LARHQMA
-127 PKPPKHH
+127 LKPPKHH

-139 TPKPAPKSIK
+139 TPKPTPKPIK
-149 KEAKEKTPIKHA
+149 KEAKKSKETKEKTPIKHA

-187 EILKK
+187 EI
-192 EILKK
+192 
-197 EILKKEI
+197 
-204 PKKEILKKEI
+204 P
-214 PKKEILKKEIPKKE
+214 
-228 IPKKEI
+228 
-234 LKKEILKKEILK
+234 
-246 KEILKKEIPKKE
+246 
-258 ILKKEIPKKE
+258 
-268 ILKKEIPKKEIPKKE
+268 
-283 ILKKEIPKKEILKK
+283 
-297 EILKKEILKKEIPKK
+297 
-312 EILKKEI
+312 KKEI

-407 VGRTELA
+407 VARTELA
-414 NRKSAD
+414 NKKSAD

-501 QSIRKNY
+501 QSVRKNY

>member
-42 EVKKFKEVSLKNFK
+42 EIKKFKEVSLKNFK
-56 SYLELEAILTIP
+56 SYLELEAVLTIP

-76 QSSITIAQFSPKLAR
+76 QSFITIAQFSPKLAR
-91 VVISHAP
+91 VVIGYAP
-98 KMTYEVKILKD
+98 KMTYEVKTLKD

-120 LVRHQMA
+120 LARHQMVL
-127 PKPPKHH
+127 KPPKHH
-134 ALKHP
+134 ALKHT
-139 TPKPAPKSIK
+139 TPKPAHKPIK
-149 KEAKEKTPIKHA
+149 KEAKKVKEKTPTKHA
-161 HSKHAHSPL
+161 HSKHTHSPL
-170 NERSAKK
+170 NERSTKK

-187 EILKK
+187 EI
-192 EILKK
+192 
-197 EILKKEI
+197 
-204 PKKEILKKEI
+204 P
-214 PKKEILKKEIPKKE
+214 KKEIPKKE
-228 IPKKEI
+228 IP
-234 LKKEILKKEILK
+234 
-246 KEILKKEIPKKE
+246 
-258 ILKKEIPKKE
+258 
-268 ILKKEIPKKEIPKKE
+268 
-283 ILKKEIPKKEILKK
+283 
-297 EILKKEILKKEIPKK
+297 
-312 EILKKEI
+312 KKEI

-326 ESKNQVFIAEKNDT
+326 ESKNQVFIAEKNDA
-340 FIKTKRKK
+340 FGKTKRKK

-420 LFISVHANSIPKHST
+420 LFISVHANSIPKRST

>member
-23 KIINIV
+23 KITNIV

-42 EVKKFKEVSLKNFK
+42 EIKKFKEVPLKNFK
-56 SYLELEAILTIP
+56 SYLELEAVLTIP

-76 QSSITIAQFSPKLAR
+76 QSSITIAQFSPKLVR
-91 VVISHAP
+91 VVISYAP
-98 KMTYEVKILKD
+98 KMTYEIKILKD

-120 LVRHQMA
+120 LIRHQIT

-134 ALKHP
+134 APKHTTPKP
-139 TPKPAPKSIK
+139 TPKPIK
-149 KEAKEKTPIKHA
+149 KEAKKSQEAKEKTPVKHA
-161 HSKHAHSPL
+161 HSKQTHSPL
-170 NERSAKK
+170 NERSA
-177 EIPKKEIPKK
+177 
-187 EILKK
+187 
-192 EILKK
+192 
-197 EILKKEI
+197 
-204 PKKEILKKEI
+204 
-214 PKKEILKKEIPKKE
+214 
-228 IPKKEI
+228 
-234 LKKEILKKEILK
+234 
-246 KEILKKEIPKKE
+246 
-258 ILKKEIPKKE
+258 
-268 ILKKEIPKKEIPKKE
+268 
-283 ILKKEIPKKEILKK
+283 
-297 EILKKEILKKEIPKK
+297 
-312 EILKKEI
+312 KKEI

-407 VGRTELA
+407 VARTELA
-414 NRKSAD
+414 NKKSAD

-501 QSIRKNY
+501 QSVRKNY

>member
-1 MLVRLGVVACLFWLH
+1 MRLGVVACLFWLH
-16 FAYATTL
+16 FACATTL
-23 KIINIV
+23 KITNIV

-76 QSSITIAQFSPKLAR
+76 QSFITIAQFSPKLAR

-120 LVRHQMA
+120 LIRHQMA

-134 ALKHP
+134 APKHT
-139 TPKPAPKSIK
+139 TPKPAPKPIK
-149 KEAKEKTPIKHA
+149 KEAKKSKEVKEKTPTKHA

-170 NERSAKK
+170 NERNA
-177 EIPKKEIPKK
+177 
-187 EILKK
+187 
-192 EILKK
+192 
-197 EILKKEI
+197 
-204 PKKEILKKEI
+204 
-214 PKKEILKKEIPKKE
+214 
-228 IPKKEI
+228 
-234 LKKEILKKEILK
+234 
-246 KEILKKEIPKKE
+246 
-258 ILKKEIPKKE
+258 
-268 ILKKEIPKKEIPKKE
+268 
-283 ILKKEIPKKEILKK
+283 
-297 EILKKEILKKEIPKK
+297 
-312 EILKKEI
+312 KKEI

-326 ESKNQVFIAEKNDT
+326 ESKNQVFIAEKNDA

-407 VGRTELA
+407 VARTELA
-414 NRKSAD
+414 NKKSAD
-420 LFISVHANSIPKHST
+420 LFISVHANSIPKRST

-464 DVNLMDYFSKSLLL
+464 DVNLMDYFSKSLFL

-501 QSIRKNY
+501 QSVRKNY

>member
-1 MLVRLGVVACLFWLH
+1 MH

-29 PFGSSSVKILFNQ
+29 PFGSSSVKISFNQ
-42 EVKKFKEVSLKNFK
+42 EIKKFKEVSLKNFK

-76 QSSITIAQFSPKLAR
+76 QSSITIAQFSPRLAR
-91 VVISHAP
+91 VVISHTP
-98 KMTYEVKILKD
+98 KMTYEVKVLKD

-120 LVRHQMA
+120 LIRHQMV
-127 PKPPKHH
+127 PKTPKHH

-149 KEAKEKTPIKHA
+149 KEAKEKTPTKHVR
-161 HSKHAHSPL
+161 SKHAHSPL
-170 NERSAKK
+170 NERSA
-177 EIPKKEIPKK
+177 
-187 EILKK
+187 
-192 EILKK
+192 
-197 EILKKEI
+197 
-204 PKKEILKKEI
+204 
-214 PKKEILKKEIPKKE
+214 
-228 IPKKEI
+228 KKEI

-246 KEILKKEIPKKE
+246 KEILKKEI
-258 ILKKEIPKKE
+258 L
-268 ILKKEIPKKEIPKKE
+268 
-283 ILKKEIPKKEILKK
+283 
-297 EILKKEILKKEIPKK
+297 
-312 EILKKEI
+312 
-319 PKKEAEN
+319 KKEAEN
-326 ESKNQVFIAEKNDT
+326 ESKNQVFIAEKNDA

-407 VGRTELA
+407 VARTELA

-420 LFISVHANSIPKHST
+420 LFISVHANSIHKHST

>member
-1 MLVRLGVVACLFWLH
+1 MH
-16 FAYATTL
+16 FACATTL

-29 PFGSSSVKILFNQ
+29 PFGSSSVKISFNQ
-42 EVKKFKEVSLKNFK
+42 EIKKFKEVSLKNFK

-76 QSSITIAQFSPKLAR
+76 QSFITIAQFSPKLAR

-120 LVRHQMA
+120 LTRHQMA

-149 KEAKEKTPIKHA
+149 KEAKEIKEKTPTKHA
-161 HSKHAHSPL
+161 RSKHTHSQL

-187 EILKK
+187 E
-192 EILKK
+192 
-197 EILKKEI
+197 
-204 PKKEILKKEI
+204 
-214 PKKEILKKEIPKKE
+214 
-228 IPKKEI
+228 
-234 LKKEILKKEILK
+234 
-246 KEILKKEIPKKE
+246 
-258 ILKKEIPKKE
+258 
-268 ILKKEIPKKEIPKKE
+268 
-283 ILKKEIPKKEILKK
+283 
-297 EILKKEILKKEIPKK
+297 
-312 EILKKEI
+312 
-319 PKKEAEN
+319 AEN
-326 ESKNQVFIAEKNDT
+326 EGKNQVFIAEKNDA

-407 VGRTELA
+407 VARTELA
-414 NRKSAD
+414 NKKSAD
-420 LFISVHANSIPKHST
+420 LFISVHANSIPKRST

-464 DVNLMDYFSKSLLL
+464 NVNLMDYFSKSLLL

>member
-1 MLVRLGVVACLFWLH
+1 MH

-29 PFGSSSVKILFNQ
+29 PFGSSSVKISFNQ
-42 EVKKFKEVSLKNFK
+42 EIKKFKEVSLKNFK

-91 VVISHAP
+91 VVISHTP

-120 LVRHQMA
+120 LAKHQMA

-139 TPKPAPKSIK
+139 TPKLAPKPIK
-149 KEAKEKTPIKHA
+149 KEAKKSQETKEKTPTKHA
-161 HSKHAHSPL
+161 RSKHVHSQW
-170 NERSAKK
+170 NERSA
-177 EIPKKEIPKK
+177 
-187 EILKK
+187 
-192 EILKK
+192 
-197 EILKKEI
+197 
-204 PKKEILKKEI
+204 
-214 PKKEILKKEIPKKE
+214 
-228 IPKKEI
+228 
-234 LKKEILKKEILK
+234 
-246 KEILKKEIPKKE
+246 
-258 ILKKEIPKKE
+258 
-268 ILKKEIPKKEIPKKE
+268 
-283 ILKKEIPKKEILKK
+283 
-297 EILKKEILKKEIPKK
+297 
-312 EILKKEI
+312 KKEI

-326 ESKNQVFIAEKNDT
+326 ESKNQVFIAERNDV
-340 FIKTKRKK
+340 FIKTKHKK

-407 VGRTELA
+407 VARTELA
-414 NRKSAD
+414 NKKSAD
-420 LFISVHANSIPKHST
+420 LFISVHANSIPKRST

-501 QSIRKNY
+501 QSVRKNY